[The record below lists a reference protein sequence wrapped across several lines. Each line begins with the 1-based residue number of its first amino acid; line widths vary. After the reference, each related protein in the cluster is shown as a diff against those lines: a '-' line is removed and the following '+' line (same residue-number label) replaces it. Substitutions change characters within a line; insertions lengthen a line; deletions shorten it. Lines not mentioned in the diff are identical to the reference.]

1 MKAVGIIP
9 ARLGSTRLPNKVLLP
24 IAGKTMIQHVWEQAK
39 QIRGLDG
46 IWIACDDVKIADSV
60 AKFGGKAMMT
70 RVDHP
75 NGTSRIAEAL
85 DKLKAERVDADI
97 VINIQGDQPL
107 LDSAAIEKLVGVLKQ
122 SVDLKM
128 ATLAIR
134 SKNAEEYRNPNV
146 VKLVCDEKGHAL
158 YFSRSPLPFWRDT
171 NETPEFWKH
180 IGVYGYRRDFLNQF
194 IGWPEGRLEKLEKL
208 EQLRVLERGIAI
220 QVVET
225 KQDFISVDTA
235 EDLKQAEKI
244 LSNLK

>member
-1 MKAVGIIP
+1 
-9 ARLGSTRLPNKVLLP
+9 
-24 IAGKTMIQHVWEQAK
+24 
-39 QIRGLDG
+39 
-46 IWIACDDVKIADSV
+46 
-60 AKFGGKAMMT
+60 
-70 RVDHP
+70 
-75 NGTSRIAEAL
+75 
-85 DKLKAERVDADI
+85 
-97 VINIQGDQPL
+97 
-107 LDSAAIEKLVGVLKQ
+107 
-122 SVDLKM
+122 M

-134 SKNAEEYRNPNV
+134 SKNAGEYQNPNV
-146 VKLVCDEKGHAL
+146 VKLVCDESGKAL